1 MSSSPR
7 LREATAADLDR
18 VFEWLNDPVTRA
30 MSLSTA
36 PVPYADHCAWFEAA
50 LRRPT
55 RHLFIAEHAGEAVGF
70 LRLDANAE
78 GAGCTISINL
88 APQARGRG
96 LGRASLEAA
105 TEAARGLD
113 FSHIDALIR
122 AHNGASLAAFARAGY
137 RPVDGAR
144 VGEGVLAYRLELG
157 A

>member
-7 LREATAADLDR
+7 LREATAQDLDR

-36 PVPYADHCAWFEAA
+36 PVPYADHCAWFEASLA
-50 LRRPT
+50 KAT
-55 RHLFIAEHAGEAVGF
+55 RHLFIAEHAGEAVGL

-78 GAGCTISINL
+78 AAGCTISINL

-105 TEAARGLD
+105 TDAARQLG
-113 FSHIDALIR
+113 FAHIDALIR
-122 AHNGASLAAFARAGY
+122 SQNGASLAAFARAGY
-137 RPVDGAR
+137 RPVDGTSA
-144 VGEGVLAYRLELG
+144 GEGVLAYRLELG